1 MNLVFLDVDG
11 VLNSKSWWDRRP
23 PLPEGLSDD
32 PRYHRD
38 RHAQRNLDPDCI
50 RQLSRIVE
58 AAHAH
63 VVLSSSWRAMV
74 PLPVFAGYLRK
85 YGGFDGHLF
94 GATPVLDGL
103 DHPAIRMLG
112 DDWGR
117 GTEIATWLE
126 MLPRGVVKSYVILDD
141 DRVRGHDGH
150 FVQTDFAVGL
160 TEERADLAI
169 VMLQR
174 PGAHHLFKTAI
185 LTKDDAP

>member
-32 PRYHRD
+32 PQYHRE
-38 RHAQRNLDPDCI
+38 RHAQRNLDPDAI
-50 RQLSRIVE
+50 RLLSRIVD

-94 GATPVLDGL
+94 GATPVIDGL
-103 DHPAIRMLG
+103 EGARLPG

-117 GTEIATWLE
+117 GTEIAMWLG
-126 MLPRGVVKSYVILDD
+126 MLPRGVVKSYVVLDD

-150 FVQTDFAVGL
+150 FVQTDFEVGL
-160 TEERADLAI
+160 TEERAELAI

-174 PGAHHLFKTAI
+174 PDARHLFNNAI